1 LLSHSSVS
9 TDLKLMVLVFVKS
22 VASVQSLFVA
32 LRVDSNIN
40 ELSCKV
46 ASYSAL
52 SIVLV
57 PESLISLPVSF
68 CTCQE

>member
-1 LLSHSSVS
+1 MSLLSCSSVS

-46 ASYSAL
+46 ASYSAFKCRA
-52 SIVLV
+52 S
-57 PESLISLPVSF
+57 S
-68 CTCQE
+68 